1 MQEIITQVVVNNGV
15 TGLIFLIFFIY
26 HRDQMKAWEQRR
38 SDDMAREVRS
48 HELYKGLLEA
58 TQALVMKTTQLEE
71 QHRQMFC
78 LLSPNQKERGQ
89 ARG

>member
-38 SDDMAREVRS
+38 ADDMTREGQQ
-48 HELYKGLLEA
+48 HQLYLGLLEA
-58 TQALVMKTTQLEE
+58 TQALVVKTTQLEE

-78 LLSPNQKERGQ
+78 LLSPNQKDRGQ

>member
-38 SDDMAREVRS
+38 ADDMIREGQQ
-48 HELYKGLLEA
+48 HQLYLGLLEA
-58 TQALVMKTTQLEE
+58 TQALVVKATQLEE

-78 LLSPNQKERGQ
+78 LLSPNQKDRGLS
-89 ARG
+89 RG